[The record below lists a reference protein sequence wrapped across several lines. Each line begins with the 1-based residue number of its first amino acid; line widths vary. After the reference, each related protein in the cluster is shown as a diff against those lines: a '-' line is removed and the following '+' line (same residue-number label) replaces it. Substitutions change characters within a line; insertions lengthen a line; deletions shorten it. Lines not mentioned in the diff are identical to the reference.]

1 VLNRF
6 DTRGIPVN
14 VLKQYVGRMGQGQS
28 DRSRQNDSA
37 NKSDKASSDRQSRS
51 MQSPDKARGPGRMQQ
66 TDAGA
71 RQSRPAMLFDRMDSD
86 QDGKVNRQE
95 QQRFFRMRKSQN
107 RNQDGEF
114 GGGKI
119 STPSS
124 RK

>member
-1 VLNRF
+1 
-6 DTRGIPVN
+6 
-14 VLKQYVGRMGQGQS
+14 
-28 DRSRQNDSA
+28 
-37 NKSDKASSDRQSRS
+37 
-51 MQSPDKARGPGRMQQ
+51 MQQ